1 VGCGPLPSG
10 RFAQR
15 VEDPAEPGLSR
26 LDPGLNGNAL
36 GLAGKAGDLDRHAEY
51 AGGPDV
57 KLIIGELIERV
68 DERPNG
74 SGQAH
79 APLQIIPIS
88 HPIRAKHEPHQFKFR

>member
-1 VGCGPLPSG
+1 MGCGPLPSG

-26 LDPGLNGNAL
+26 LDPGLGGNAL

-57 KLIIGELIERV
+57 KLIFGELIERA

-79 APLQIIPIS
+79 APLPINPIS
-88 HPIRAKHEPHQFKFR
+88 HPNSGKA

>member
-1 VGCGPLPSG
+1 MRPFTGSC

-26 LDPGLNGNAL
+26 LDPGLDGNAL
-36 GLAGKAGDLDRHAEY
+36 GLAGKAGELDRHAEY

-57 KLIIGELIERV
+57 KLIYDELLLFV

-74 SGQAH
+74 SDQAH
-79 APLQIIPIS
+79 APPQIIPIS
-88 HPIRAKHEPHQFKFR
+88 RPNSDKA